1 MDETTLKI
9 AMAGFFHD
17 IGKLADRELLNI
29 TEQYFDNHS
38 GLYLPLWNGRYSH
51 HHAVYT
57 AAFIEHMKNYLPKE
71 FNSPGWGEGDSFI
84 NLAAGHHNP
93 DTPMQWIIAISD
105 RTSSGWDRAE
115 FDEKYNK
122 AVTPK
127 DYKRNRLV
135 PILEHLSAEPG
146 SPVVTSEGYYY
157 CYPLKEIT
165 PKNIFPKLKSE
176 VYPKDNE
183 IASRDYHL
191 LFDGFVEGLKGL
203 FHREENKVLWFEHFE
218 SLAMIYASAVPAARA
233 GHVIPDVSLYDHL
246 KTTSAIASALYLFHK
261 QTGSMAIADIKDEKT
276 EKFLVISGDFYGIQN
291 FIFSSGEAQ
300 KNRSKM
306 LRGRSFAVSLFS
318 ELASDMLCRKIGIPS
333 VSVILNA
340 AGKFTL
346 IAPNTKEAKQA
357 VSETE
362 KKINEWL
369 IKVSLGE
376 AAMGISYVVA
386 GARDFVKGRFNDVW
400 DNLHK
405 QMEKKK
411 YQKLDLDRFGGSVSD
426 YLDSFYND
434 LNSPLCSFCGK
445 RPSIP
450 KAEGSHFVEDKKSS
464 CALCRDHIFLGENL
478 VKNTFLAITTREAD
492 IKGGD
497 DNKLLEPIFGEYQA
511 AFLDGALKEMAKS
524 GSLLKH
530 WDVSNNAEEKITGNV
545 TARFINGYVPVYTK
559 DDLEDER
566 LLWGKKGEIKKLE
579 QIDQISL
586 HIPKSFGHIANKA
599 LNLKNG
605 KYVGVEAL
613 GVLKADVD
621 NLGLLIGCGL
631 KGELFTLSR
640 LATLSR
646 QLNYYFS
653 IYLPY
658 LLLTEPEFRNV
669 YTVFAGGDDLFL
681 IGPWNRIIQLSE
693 KIKNTFSEYVCKN
706 PDIHLSAGISLHKP
720 NTPVGS
726 MAESSEADLEFAK
739 EEGRNRVTVF
749 NETVE
754 WDEMSKLT
762 SIQNELEIW
771 IDRKWINT
779 AMLYRLNKVMDMA
792 GLEKRLLRNNRDEIH
807 LEDME
812 CTKWRAMLSY
822 SVGRNA
828 AKDLK
833 AEERPDVV
841 DHVGE
846 SLNKWLSEYGSK
858 LKIPVWNILYNRRTM
873 KN

>member
-1 MDETTLKI
+1 MDETILKI

-38 GLYLPLWNGRYSH
+38 GLYLPSWNGRYSH

-57 AAFIEHMKNYLPKE
+57 AAFIEHMKDYLPKE

-93 DTPMQWIIAISD
+93 DTPMQWIISVAD
-105 RTSSGWDRAE
+105 RISSGWDRVE

-122 AVTPK
+122 AITPK
-127 DYKRNRLV
+127 DYKKNRLL
-135 PILEHLSAEPG
+135 PIFEHLSAETG
-146 SPVVTSEGYYY
+146 KPVETSEGYNY
-157 CYPLKEIT
+157 CYALKEIT
-165 PKNIFPKLKSE
+165 PGNILPKLKNE
-176 VYPKDNE
+176 IYPKDNE
-183 IASRDYHL
+183 IASKDYQL

-203 FHREENKVLWFEHFE
+203 FHRQENKTLWFEHFE
-218 SLAMIYASAVPAARA
+218 SLTMIFASSVPAARA

-261 QTGSMAIADIKDEKT
+261 QTGSMAIPDIKDEER

-291 FIFSSGEAQ
+291 FIFSSGDAQ

-318 ELASDMLCRKIGIPS
+318 ELASDMLYRKIGIPS

-346 IAPNTKEAKQA
+346 IAPNTKETKQA
-357 VSETE
+357 LFEAE
-362 KKINEWL
+362 KEINEWL
-369 IKVSLGE
+369 IKVSFGE
-376 AAMGISYVVA
+376 TAMGISYVEA
-386 GARDFVKGRFNDVW
+386 AARDFIKGRFIDVW

-405 QMEKKK
+405 RMEKKK
-411 YQKLDLDRFGGSVSD
+411 YQKLDLDRFGGTISD
-426 YLDSFYND
+426 YLDSFRND
-434 LNSPLCSFCGK
+434 LKYPLCPFCGK
-445 RPSIP
+445 RPSSP
-450 KAEGSHFVEDKKSS
+450 ESEGSHFAGEKTSS

-478 VKNTFLAITTREAD
+478 VKKTFLAITTREAD
-492 IKGGD
+492 SKGGN
-497 DNKLLEPIFGEYQA
+497 DNKLLEPVFGEYQV
-511 AFLDGALKEMAKS
+511 AFLDGALKEMARC
-524 GSLLKH
+524 GSLLKY
-530 WDVSNNAEEKITGNV
+530 WDVSNNAEGEINRNV

-559 DDLEDER
+559 EDSEDHR
-566 LLWGKKGEIKKLE
+566 LGT
-579 QIDQISL
+579 
-586 HIPKSFGHIANKA
+586 PKTFGDIANNA
-599 LNLKNG
+599 LCFKDG

-621 NLGLLIGCGL
+621 NLGLLMGCGL

-658 LLLTEPEFRNV
+658 LLMTEPEFNNI

-693 KIKNTFSEYVCKN
+693 KIRTTFSEYVCKN

-720 NTPVGS
+720 NTPVGF
-726 MAESSEADLEFAK
+726 MAESSEADLESAK
-739 EEGRNRVTVF
+739 EEGRNRVMVF
-749 NETVE
+749 NETVK

-771 IDRKWINT
+771 IDRKWINP
-779 AMLYRLNKVMDMA
+779 AMLYRLNKVMEMA
-792 GLEKRLLRNNRDEIH
+792 ELEKRLLKNNRDVIH

-841 DHVGE
+841 EHVGK

-858 LKIPVWNILYNRRTM
+858 LKIPVWNILYNRRTV
-873 KN
+873 KI